1 MENHSNLTG
10 WQKLFFP
17 DNTNASN
24 SASATVAIAIFELPN
39 FNIYALSAYTDKIFE
54 KELFSCL
61 PKVDHVIT
69 VMQVLLKSSVLLI
82 QALSTRVRI
91 FLKTKICFFVFEKI
105 RVHTLMWRIRF
116 VFACPH
122 KNALTIGL
130 TGHALV
136 ICDIIVFENVEN
148 LRFHAFARKR

>member
-39 FNIYALSAYTDKIFE
+39 FNMLFQLILTKFYKKD
-54 KELFSCL
+54 LFSCL

>member
-39 FNIYALSAYTDKIFE
+39 FNMLFQLILTKFYKKD
-54 KELFSCL
+54 LFSCL
-61 PKVDHVIT
+61 PKADHVIT
-69 VMQVLLKSSVLLI
+69 VMQVLLKNSVLLI

-91 FLKTKICFFVFEKI
+91 FLKTKICFFVFEKL

-136 ICDIIVFENVEN
+136 ICDIIVFEN

>member
-39 FNIYALSAYTDKIFE
+39 FNMLFQLILTKFYKKD
-54 KELFSCL
+54 LFSCL

-69 VMQVLLKSSVLLI
+69 VMQVLLKRSVLLI
-82 QALSTRVRI
+82 QALSTRVRV

-116 VFACPH
+116 VFAGPH
-122 KNALTIGL
+122 INALTIGL

-136 ICDIIVFENVEN
+136 ICDIIVFEN

>member
-39 FNIYALSAYTDKIFE
+39 FNMLFQLILTKFYKKD
-54 KELFSCL
+54 LFSCL

-69 VMQVLLKSSVLLI
+69 VMQVLLKRSVLLI
-82 QALSTRVRI
+82 QALSTRVRV

-116 VFACPH
+116 VFAGPH

-136 ICDIIVFENVEN
+136 ICDIIVFEN

>member
-39 FNIYALSAYTDKIFE
+39 FNMLFQLILTKFYKKD
-54 KELFSCL
+54 LFSCL

-91 FLKTKICFFVFEKI
+91 FLKTKICFFVFEKL

-136 ICDIIVFENVEN
+136 ICDIIVFEN

>member
-39 FNIYALSAYTDKIFE
+39 FNMLFQLILTKFYKKD
-54 KELFSCL
+54 LFSCL

-69 VMQVLLKSSVLLI
+69 VMQVLLKRSVLLI
-82 QALSTRVRI
+82 QALSTRVRV

-136 ICDIIVFENVEN
+136 ICDIIVFEN

>member
-39 FNIYALSAYTDKIFE
+39 FNMLFQLILTKFYKKD
-54 KELFSCL
+54 LFSCL

-69 VMQVLLKSSVLLI
+69 VMQVLLKRSVLLI
-82 QALSTRVRI
+82 QALSTRVRV
-91 FLKTKICFFVFEKI
+91 FLKTKVCFFVFEKI

-136 ICDIIVFENVEN
+136 ICDIIVFEN

>member
-17 DNTNASN
+17 YNTNASN

-39 FNIYALSAYTDKIFE
+39 FNMLFQLILTKFYKKD
-54 KELFSCL
+54 LFSCL

-69 VMQVLLKSSVLLI
+69 VMQVLLKRSVLLI
-82 QALSTRVRI
+82 QALSTRVRV

-136 ICDIIVFENVEN
+136 ICDIIVFEN